1 MSSPVSSSPASP
13 TRVSSRLASS
23 QRPPSALT
31 GLRDVLVGI
40 AVENETETASS
51 AIGYGLSLALS
62 AGAHLTLQSASWRL
76 SGDDRWI
83 SGFDDGSVAEI
94 DHRLDRLAR
103 AIAARAAGDA
113 LLAGVVCTTET
124 PSLPYPAVIHRLA
137 AQARLHDLTILD
149 AEVWTCD
156 LDRESIETT
165 LFRSGRPVIAVPPG
179 HAAFAGRRIIVAW
192 DGSAQA
198 ARAANDALPFLR
210 AAEAVEIVSVGDAAE
225 IRDSVPGAEF
235 APHLARHGVNVTVND
250 LPVSGSIG
258 DTLRSQAGLFRA
270 DMIVMG
276 AYRHSRARQF
286 FFGGVTRGLLRNCP
300 VPLFLSR

>member
-1 MSSPVSSSPASP
+1 MSSPASPTHASP
-13 TRVSSRLASS
+13 TRVSSSHASS

-276 AYRHSRARQF
+276 AYRHSRTRQF